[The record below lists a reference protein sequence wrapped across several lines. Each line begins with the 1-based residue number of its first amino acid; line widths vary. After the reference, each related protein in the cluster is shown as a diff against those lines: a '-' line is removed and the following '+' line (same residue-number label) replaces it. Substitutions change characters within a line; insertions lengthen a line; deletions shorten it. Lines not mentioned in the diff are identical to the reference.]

1 VYQGAVGPPAEWPDL
16 KPVVVLT
23 CIKELSAGSGHNGTN
38 KGEDMMKHIESRRA
52 TLMKR
57 LSELDSRLHRIEAE
71 LEQPHTQDWDDMAIE
86 REGDEVLERLGQSG
100 LDEIRRIMAALGRI
114 RSGDYGFCAVCGAEI
129 SQERLD
135 VLPATPFC
143 KTCAAEH

>member
-1 VYQGAVGPPAEWPDL
+1 
-16 KPVVVLT
+16 
-23 CIKELSAGSGHNGTN
+23 
-38 KGEDMMKHIESRRA
+38 
-52 TLMKR
+52 
-57 LSELDSRLHRIEAE
+57 
-71 LEQPHTQDWDDMAIE
+71 MAIE

-114 RSGDYGFCAVCGAEI
+114 RSGDYGFCAICGAEI

-135 VLPATPFC
+135 ALPATPFC

>member
-1 VYQGAVGPPAEWPDL
+1 
-16 KPVVVLT
+16 
-23 CIKELSAGSGHNGTN
+23 
-38 KGEDMMKHIESRRA
+38 MMKDIETRRA
-52 TLMKR
+52 TLLKR
-57 LSELDSRLHRIEAE
+57 LSELDGRLHKIEAE

-114 RSGDYGFCAVCGAEI
+114 RSGDYGFCAICGTEI